1 MADDRRSKLLIVFG
15 LFVLLFNFPVLA
27 IVDRAELWFGL
38 PALYFYL
45 FFVWSVLIVTVGLIV
60 RKRK

>member
-1 MADDRRSKLLIVFG
+1 MADDRRGKLLITFG

-27 IVDRAELWFGL
+27 IVDKAELWFGL

-45 FFVWSVLIVTVGLIV
+45 FFVWSVLIVTVGLVV